1 VSEWGREGE
10 VKAGEIVCGR
20 GWGDRWERMRAR
32 TRGEMEMLEG
42 GKEEVGCD
50 LYTSR

>member
-1 VSEWGREGE
+1 
-10 VKAGEIVCGR
+10 
-20 GWGDRWERMRAR
+20 
-32 TRGEMEMLEG
+32 MEMLEG